1 MKDRLII
8 GITGASGVIYGI
20 RLLEVLKTIPD
31 IETSLILSSSAKKNI
46 NIETDFSVE
55 QVQEMADVVYDENNQ
70 AAAVASGSYIT
81 KGMIIIPCTMKTLS
95 AIANSFNHNLL
106 VRAADVTLKESRKLV
121 VVPRETP
128 LHKGHLKLLLQLADI
143 GGIVIPP
150 IPAFY
155 HQPESIADIIDQS
168 IGKTLDQ
175 FSIQHDLF
183 KRWSNT
189 SEP

>member
-20 RLLEVLKTIPD
+20 RLLEVLKMIPD
-31 IETSLILSSSAKKNI
+31 IETSLILSGSAKKNI
-46 NIETDFSVE
+46 GIETDFSVE
-55 QVQEMADVVYDENNQ
+55 QVQQMADVVYDENNQ
-70 AAAVASGSYIT
+70 AAAVASGSYVT

-143 GGIVIPP
+143 GGIIIPP
-150 IPAFY
+150 MPAFY

-168 IGKTLDQ
+168 IGKILDQ
-175 FSIQHDLF
+175 FSIQHNLF